1 MAKPNS
7 ERQRPVMWPRDLRVR
22 YGISITT
29 LWRWERSKK
38 LPPRDVY
45 IGGVPEG
52 WRAETIEA
60 AERGQQPAA

>member
-1 MAKPNS
+1 
-7 ERQRPVMWPRDLRVR
+7 
-22 YGISITT
+22 